1 MKKIIVIFLA
11 SLLQAT
17 SFGQDSTATLSIEV
31 EKDYPYNEPAKDAKK
46 EYTWFINNT
55 SIKYLSGD
63 YSIPARSEGFD
74 TIIFRSINEKVH
86 YLRKEGKRRAKKV
99 RSRDTTEVKTICN
112 FREGN
117 KYSLSQLFPNQ
128 FRIFSLDTFN
138 IEKNIVINIEN
149 FNGEDTLFLNIDDN
163 YFSVFSD
170 TNITYFSN
178 NEGMKENFASHISLK
193 NWRPRLSRRIESRP
207 PVKTFLDLNYLFL
220 HGEELEIVIDLE
232 TIKSRVS
239 VSE

>member
-1 MKKIIVIFLA
+1 MV
-11 SLLQAT
+11 
-17 SFGQDSTATLSIEV
+17 G
-31 EKDYPYNEPAKDAKK
+31 
-46 EYTWFINNT
+46 
-55 SIKYLSGD
+55 
-63 YSIPARSEGFD
+63 
-74 TIIFRSINEKVH
+74 
-86 YLRKEGKRRAKKV
+86 
-99 RSRDTTEVKTICN
+99 
-112 FREGN
+112 
-117 KYSLSQLFPNQ
+117 
-128 FRIFSLDTFN
+128 
-138 IEKNIVINIEN
+138 
-149 FNGEDTLFLNIDDN
+149 N

-232 TIKSRVS
+232 TIKSRVR